1 MLISDN
7 CLCCVDCYFVVFF
20 FKQKTAYEMRIS
32 YWSSDVCSSDLA
44 TNRRIFSSF
53 DEGEGSPDG
62 MTIDAAGDLWVA
74 FWDGWCL
81 RRFSPDGSCRETL
94 QVPFQR
100 PTSCAFAG
108 PQLDRLVITSARTGL
123 SENELELGRSSVR
136 ERMRQD

>member
-1 MLISDN
+1 
-7 CLCCVDCYFVVFF
+7 
-20 FKQKTAYEMRIS
+20 
-32 YWSSDVCSSDLA
+32 
-44 TNRRIFSSF
+44 
-53 DEGEGSPDG
+53 

-123 SENELELGRSSVR
+123 SENRSEERRVGKGCVSTCQSRGSPYLEKHKKEVKNSACSN
-136 ERMRQD
+136 

>member
-1 MLISDN
+1 
-7 CLCCVDCYFVVFF
+7 
-20 FKQKTAYEMRIS
+20 
-32 YWSSDVCSSDLA
+32 
-44 TNRRIFSSF
+44 
-53 DEGEGSPDG
+53 

-123 SENELELGRSSVR
+123 SENELATQPLAGALLITRPAVGGIEDVPFPGGAVR
-136 ERMRQD
+136 RKAARNGGPKPSHTSCYEPGSKKAPPQSTIAKTGSTQRRRV